1 MDWFSYLEFAIP
13 FLPWKPL
20 AKSLLFHTASLSL
33 GLAAFFTSTTLNRS
47 RRKAEGVTT
56 MTRMEEKKPQLTDYL
71 IAHPLLTP
79 LWVWLL
85 LYSFLAIIPS
95 GFLAGIPLIFFLWL
109 KLYSEPLIRILEYQ
123 PQERKEALPCTELA
137 KI

>member
-1 MDWFSYLEFAIP
+1 MDWLPYFEFAFP

-33 GLAAFFTSTTLNRS
+33 GLAAFVVSHTMKGDNAMTT
-47 RRKAEGVTT
+47 T
-56 MTRMEEKKPQLTDYL
+56 EEKRPHVVDYL

-109 KLYSEPLIRILEYQ
+109 QLYSQSLIRILEYQ
-123 PQERKEALPCTELA
+123 PQERKEALPCTGLA